1 MEPPQ
6 QGTFDFSQVD
16 AHFQGNTDFKNDNP
30 LGRREKFLDI
40 ASSFFNYARDIGSSL
55 SQGGTFVYGILVNLL
70 QLTAIAFGILVYVL
84 NEITLTGA
92 VVLRILA
99 RHCEAGATLLESMH
113 LRSRGRFARRQ
124 THVVQSSLATARV
137 RHSQSPA
144 RSTVQ
149 PPIQTIMPA
158 DVITVDSQ
166 VSENQYADDSMEE
179 TEAYEIRYLGVS
191 RGRESGE
198 SITQTAQRV
207 MTKKKKKLT
216 PKQLGRQRIRA
227 YREQRKLKGLKV

>member
-30 LGRREKFLDI
+30 LGRREKLLDI

-55 SQGGTFVYGILVNLL
+55 LQGCTFVYGILVNLL
-70 QLTAIAFGILVYVL
+70 QLTAIAFGVLVYVL
-84 NEITLTGA
+84 NEITLIGV

-113 LRSRGRFARRQ
+113 LRSRGRFARRPTQ
-124 THVVQSSLATARV
+124 VVQSSLATARV
-137 RHSQSPA
+137 RHSHSPA
-144 RSTVQ
+144 QSTVR

-166 VSENQYADDSMEE
+166 VSENQYADDDTMEE
-179 TEAYEIRYLGVS
+179 TEAYEIRYQGVS
-191 RGRESGE
+191 RDSRVE

-207 MTKKKKKLT
+207 MTKKKKLT

>member
-30 LGRREKFLDI
+30 LGRREKLLDI

-55 SQGGTFVYGILVNLL
+55 LQGCTFVYGILVNLL

-84 NEITLTGA
+84 NEITLIGA

-113 LRSRGRFARRQ
+113 LRSRGRFARRPTQ
-124 THVVQSSLATARV
+124 VVQSSLATARV

-144 RSTVQ
+144 QSRVR

-166 VSENQYADDSMEE
+166 VKTRMQSTIAWKRLKLMK
-179 TEAYEIRYLGVS
+179 LG
-191 RGRESGE
+191 
-198 SITQTAQRV
+198 I
-207 MTKKKKKLT
+207 
-216 PKQLGRQRIRA
+216 
-227 YREQRKLKGLKV
+227 KG

>member
-1 MEPPQ
+1 M
-6 QGTFDFSQVD
+6 
-16 AHFQGNTDFKNDNP
+16 
-30 LGRREKFLDI
+30 
-40 ASSFFNYARDIGSSL
+40 
-55 SQGGTFVYGILVNLL
+55 YGILLSLL
-70 QLTAIAFGILVYVL
+70 QFTFIAFGVLVYVL
-84 NEITLTGA
+84 NEITLTVA
-92 VVLRILA
+92 VALRILA

-113 LRSRGRFARRQ
+113 LRSRGRFARRPTQ
-124 THVVQSSLATARV
+124 VVQSSLATARV

-144 RSTVQ
+144 RSTVR

-166 VSENQYADDSMEE
+166 VSENQYAVDDSMEE
-179 TEAYEIRYLGVS
+179 TEAYEIRYQGVS
-191 RGRESGE
+191 RDSRVE

-207 MTKKKKKLT
+207 MTKKKKLT